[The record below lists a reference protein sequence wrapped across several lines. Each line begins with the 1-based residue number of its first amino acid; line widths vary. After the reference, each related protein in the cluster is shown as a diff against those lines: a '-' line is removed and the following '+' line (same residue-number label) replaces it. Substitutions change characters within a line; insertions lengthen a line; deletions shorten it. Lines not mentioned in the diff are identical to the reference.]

1 MREKMTREKTW
12 TALVFAAS
20 LLTLGWN
27 AGAPGFATAY
37 VDPIA
42 PMPAQ
47 DESVYASSSF
57 YMAAHGDW
65 MTPRYLGRYA
75 LYKPPL
81 YYWLSAACVKIL
93 GRTALAIRIPSI
105 LAGAA
110 TVALIF
116 WTLRA
121 SMPLAP
127 SLTAAILLLSSHLFF
142 VLSRTGLMDAL
153 LTFETAVAMCVLVLD
168 PRLESRRALA
178 IFGCA
183 SGAAI
188 MTKALAGLFPLF
200 GLGLFWLISRERPRI
215 TRLAQ
220 AVLITV
226 VVALPWHLW
235 QLHAHPHWFWNEYVM
250 TESLEQGN
258 AAPIQTTQET
268 QVGYYAKRLAILDP
282 VLLIA
287 ALAGAVAAAVRSKRH
302 RTIWE
307 NSPTPAPDQSGSTLI
322 EPGLK
327 NKLPIGV
334 HPRESAFEYQQPV
347 RAAVAFLIVVLA
359 CALAFRYR
367 NTSYLMPL
375 YPAMA
380 MLAAGAIASLNTR
393 FPKPVLAFTYRKTTY
408 FMSLFPAMVILAAS
422 AVFIAKAA
430 LPDELWGLPFY
441 AESEA
446 PSEGALD
453 RYAALHRG
461 NDLILIQPEDHFYSS
476 DLDLAHV
483 RYAYLDPH
491 AYTQDSK
498 NIPLDFR
505 HLGIAV
511 TADDFAHIADLTP
524 TFTARLRDFDL
535 DSTAPI
541 ATLIL
546 ARNNAQID
554 ALIAAHPEADF
565 YTPREF
571 ASGVSHDL
579 VRGTTSRIFLL
590 AREKIPRP

>member
-1 MREKMTREKTW
+1 MREKMTRETTW
-12 TALVFAAS
+12 TAAVFAAS
-20 LLTLGWN
+20 LLILGWN

-42 PMPAQ
+42 LMQAQ
-47 DESVYASSSF
+47 DEAVYASSSF
-57 YMAAHGDW
+57 FMAAHGDW
-65 MTPRYLGRYA
+65 VTPRYLGRYA

-81 YYWLSAACVKIL
+81 DYWLSAICIKIL

-127 SLTAAILLLSSHLFF
+127 SLAAAILLLSSHVFF

-168 PRLESRRALA
+168 PRLQSRRALA

-200 GLGLFWLISRERPRI
+200 GLGLFCLISRERPRI

-220 AVLITV
+220 AILITAIV
-226 VVALPWHLW
+226 TLPWHLW
-235 QLHAHPHWFWNEYVM
+235 QLHAHPRWFWNEYVM

-268 QVGYYAKRLAILDP
+268 QIGYYAKRLALLDP

-287 ALAGAVAAAVRSKRH
+287 SLAGALAAAVRAKRN
-302 RTIWE
+302 RTIRR
-307 NSPTPAPDQSGSTLI
+307 NCLTPTAPDQAGSIPI

-327 NKLPIGV
+327 SNPLIGE
-334 HPRESAFEYQQPV
+334 HPRASAAEYQQPG
-347 RAAVAFLIVVLA
+347 RAAISFLLVVLA

-380 MLAAGAIASLNTR
+380 MLAAGAISTLNAR
-393 FPKPVLAFTYRKTTY
+393 FAKFALA
-408 FMSLFPAMVILAAS
+408 LAV

-441 AESEA
+441 PESEA
-446 PSEGALD
+446 PSEAALD

-461 NDLILIQPEDHFYSS
+461 NELILIQPEDHFYSS
-476 DLDLAHV
+476 DLDLPRV
-483 RYAYLDPH
+483 RYVYLDPK
-491 AYTQDSK
+491 ADTQNSR

-505 HLGIAV
+505 RLGISV
-511 TADDFAHIADLTP
+511 TVDDFAHVADLTP
-524 TFTARLRDFDL
+524 TFAARLHDFDL

-546 ARNNAQID
+546 ARNNAPID

-579 VRGTTSRIFLL
+579 VRGTTARIFLL
-590 AREKIPRP
+590 SREKIHRP